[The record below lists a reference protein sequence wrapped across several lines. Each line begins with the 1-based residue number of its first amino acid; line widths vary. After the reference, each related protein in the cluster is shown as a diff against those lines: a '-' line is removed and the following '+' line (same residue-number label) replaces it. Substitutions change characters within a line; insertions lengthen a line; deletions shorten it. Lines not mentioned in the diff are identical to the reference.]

1 MIAIAL
7 IASMLAGGDGQGPS
21 ADAGVARPPIAYK
34 ILTRAERRVLE
45 ASGRFDGS
53 AKDLE
58 DGFVH
63 LSTES
68 QLTRTADLHFAGN
81 DELFVAAV
89 DLRAAGDRI
98 KWELSPRSGLLFPH
112 LYGALDNA
120 LVTGIAPLRRD
131 DDGRV
136 VLPAQLKAP
145 AAASSSSDDRD
156 PG

>member
-7 IASMLAGGDGQGPS
+7 IASMLAGGDGQDTP
-21 ADAGVARPPIAYK
+21 AGAGAARPPIAYK
-34 ILTRAERRVLE
+34 ILTRSERHTLD
-45 ASGRFDGS
+45 ASGRFEGS

-81 DELFVAAV
+81 DDLFVAAV
-89 DLRAAGDRI
+89 DLRAAGEQL

-112 LYGALDNA
+112 LYAALDKA

-131 DDGRV
+131 DGGRV

-145 AAASSSSDDRD
+145 AAAASPSDGRD